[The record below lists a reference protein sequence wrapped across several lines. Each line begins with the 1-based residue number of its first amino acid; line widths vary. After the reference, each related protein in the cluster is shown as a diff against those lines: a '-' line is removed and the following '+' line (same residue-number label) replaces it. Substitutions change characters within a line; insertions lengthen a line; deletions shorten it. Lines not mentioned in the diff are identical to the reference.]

1 MIYRLIVFILL
12 DVGLFC
18 LLRNTPLSKIMMKKR
33 SVGKSNHD
41 MIQSKRHRLVVKKL
55 NVFEKFRLTS
65 EEMLKISNS
74 KMSFIQYL
82 RVAGLFSVAG
92 IIMGLLLNNMLL
104 SCVLA
109 VGMAFVPLQYLKVRQ
124 STYVQTINEQME
136 TVLSLVTNS
145 YLQSGDIIKAVN
157 DNIHRIE
164 QPFQSIFREFIAE
177 KTFIDSNISK
187 NIRKLKRKIDN
198 SFFAEWCDT
207 LILCQQDRELMY
219 VLPTIVEKMSDIKQ
233 IQAELNTQMYN
244 IYKDHIS
251 VTLVVAANIPLMK
264 FLNSEWYRLLTQ
276 TVAGQIIVA
285 LTFVVIFFAT
295 AYVIKVNK
303 PVSVL

>member
-1 MIYRLIVFILL
+1 MVYRLVIFIFI
-12 DVGLFC
+12 DIGLFF
-18 LLRNTPLSKIMMKKR
+18 LLRTTPPSRMMMKKQ
-33 SVGKSNHD
+33 SVAKANHD
-41 MIQSKRHRLVVKKL
+41 MMQFKRHKLVDKKI
-55 NVFEKFRLTS
+55 NVCEKFRLTS
-65 EEMLKISNS
+65 EEMLKVSNS
-74 KMSFIQYL
+74 KMSFTQYL
-82 RVAGLFSVAG
+82 RIVALFSVAG
-92 IIMGLLLNNMLL
+92 IIMGLLLSNMLL

-109 VGMAFVPLQYLKVRQ
+109 VGMALVPLQYLKVRQ
-124 STYVQTINEQME
+124 SAYVQTINEQME
-136 TVLSLVTNS
+136 MVLSLITNS

-177 KTFIDSNISK
+177 KTFIDSNMSK

-198 SFFAEWCDT
+198 SFFDEWCNT

-251 VTLVVAANIPLMK
+251 VTLVVAMNIPLMK
-264 FLNSEWYRLLTQ
+264 FLNAEWYRLLTQ
-276 TVAGQIIVA
+276 TLLGQIIVA

>member
-1 MIYRLIVFILL
+1 MAYRLIVFILF

-18 LLRNTPLSKIMMKKR
+18 LLRKTPLPKIMMKKR
-33 SVGKSNHD
+33 SVEKSNRD
-41 MIQSKRHRLVVKKL
+41 MVQSKRHRLVNKKP

-65 EEMLKISNS
+65 EEMLKVGNA
-74 KMSFIQYL
+74 KMSFVQYL

-92 IIMGLLLNNMLL
+92 IISGLLLNNVLL

-109 VGMAFVPLQYLKVRQ
+109 VGMAFVPLQYLKVMQ
-124 STYVQTINEQME
+124 SIYVQTINEQME

-264 FLNSEWYRLLTQ
+264 FLNAEWYRLLTG
-276 TVAGQIIVA
+276 TVVGQIIVA
-285 LTFVVIFFAT
+285 LTFVVIFFAA
-295 AYVIKVNK
+295 AYVIKVNQ

>member
-1 MIYRLIVFILL
+1 MIYRLIIFILI
-12 DVGLFC
+12 DIGLFF
-18 LLRNTPLSKIMMKKR
+18 LFRKASPPKIMMKKQ
-33 SVGKSNHD
+33 SVAKSNRD
-41 MIQSKRHRLVVKKL
+41 ILQSKRHKLVDKKL
-55 NVFEKFRLTS
+55 NVFEKFKITS
-65 EEMLKISNS
+65 KEMLKISNS
-74 KMSFIQYL
+74 KMSFAQYL
-82 RVAGLFSVAG
+82 KVAGLFSFGG
-92 IIMGLLLNNMLL
+92 IITGLLLNNILL

-109 VGMAFVPLQYLKVRQ
+109 VIMSFVPLQYLKVKQ
-124 STYVQTINEQME
+124 AAYIQTINEQME

-145 YLQSGDIIKAVN
+145 YLQSGDIIKAVK

-164 QPFQSIFREFIAE
+164 QPFHSIFREFIAE

-187 NIRKLKRKIDN
+187 NLRKLKRKIDN
-198 SFFAEWCDT
+198 SFFDEWCDT

-264 FLNSEWYRLLTQ
+264 FLNAEWHRLLTQ
-276 TVAGQIIVA
+276 TLFGQIIVA
-285 LTFVVIFFAT
+285 LTFAVIFFST

-303 PVSVL
+303 PVSIL